1 MSQTTIDR
9 RILKL
14 AKRDLN
20 RSNLSQ
26 LTLHNANFVDHQE
39 RLKTEQLKI
48 SSLTLEMKAYLLKV
62 KNRSPNSYQM
72 QPKNLMERHQ
82 L

>member
-62 KNRSPNSYQM
+62 KNRSPNAYEM